1 MIHFVALAQHHW
13 MQIPD
18 DARPRHCEDTRG
30 IVAIDDF
37 GEMQAACVLDTWTE
51 NACQIHIYIP
61 NPFVLKHGFQ
71 QEVFNF
77 VFNSGRELIV
87 GVTPSDNHKALK
99 FIKHMGFTHV
109 TTIPDGYEKG
119 VDFIIT
125 QLRKENCDWIGEADG
140 QQEKQSA

>member
-1 MIHFVALAQHHW
+1 MIYFVPLHQTHW
-13 MQIPD
+13 EQIPE
-18 DARPRHCEDTRG
+18 DARPRYCEDTRG
-30 IVAIDDF
+30 VIAVNDN
-37 GEMQAACVLDTWTE
+37 GEMQAACILDTWTK
-51 NACQIHIYIP
+51 NACQIHIYIK

-77 VFNSGRELIV
+77 VFSSGRELIV
-87 GVTPSDNHKALK
+87 GVTPSDNAKALK
-99 FIKHMGFTHV
+99 FIRHMGFTDV

-125 QLRKENCDWIGEADG
+125 QLRKENCAWIGEADG